1 MMYSCKSLRPG
12 MELQDP
18 VRDTKG
24 QVLLP
29 AGVVLGDSH
38 IAQLL
43 QRGIAAVSVAVNET
57 EEERELRIG
66 KEKERVLE
74 LFGETGETAEL
85 EQLRRLILE
94 RVDVG

>member
-1 MMYSCKSLRPG
+1 MMYSSKSLRPG

-18 VRDTKG
+18 VRDAKG

-29 AGVVLGDSH
+29 AGVVLGENH

-43 QRGIAAVSVAVNET
+43 QRGIAAVSIAANET
-57 EEERELRIG
+57 EEERELRTG

-85 EQLRRLILE
+85 EQLRKLILE
-94 RVDVG
+94 RVDAG